1 MEQYFF
7 NDNNR
12 RTSTITT
19 PTNNQI
25 AKDSYEYE
33 LMRSMERE
41 RQLMIAQVR
50 IFYSYFKLYTYMFF
64 FAFLAAITKR

>member
-12 RTSTITT
+12 RTSTITM

-33 LMRSMERE
+33 LMRLMERE
-41 RQLMIAQVR
+41 RQMMTAQVR
-50 IFYSYFKLYTYMFF
+50 IFYSYFKLYIFF
-64 FAFLAAITKR
+64 LHF